1 MRVLL
6 SVACMSLAVMSMF
19 CNGQPENNNAETMWR
34 GSLMVWCDDAV
45 AKLLQP
51 QFDAFSKKYPEAH
64 IQVRI
69 ASGREVMEAL
79 LSRKARLALLARTYL
94 RDEDSLMRVFNVA
107 PHRKL
112 HIATDA
118 LVFFATK
125 NLGSDTLSV
134 EALREFFSAGS
145 PLSSRVK
152 GLTRETSFVLPGA
165 LSSVVANVVIQ
176 CNDGRTISPSA
187 RLCYVGTADS
197 VKQYVRM
204 HANTIGVGLL
214 SEMIKDT
221 SEFKLLGIKYT
232 DKDANRRSMLVE
244 QSAVYREMYPFP
256 VKIESYLLE
265 DLRNLPLGVASFL
278 AYETLPQ
285 QYFLKQ
291 GIVPAYARIQLIEE

>member
-6 SVACMSLAVMSMF
+6 SVACMSLAMMSMF
-19 CNGQPENNNAETMWR
+19 CNGQPENKNAETMWR

-45 AKLLQP
+45 SELMQS

-64 IQVRI
+64 IQVRV

-79 LSRKARLALLARTYL
+79 LSRKARLAVLARTYL
-94 RDEDSLMRVFNVA
+94 RDEDSLMKAFNVA
-107 PHRKL
+107 PHRTL

-118 LVFFATK
+118 LVFFASK
-125 NLGSDTLSV
+125 KLGSDTLSV
-134 EALREFFSAGS
+134 EALREYFVAGT
-145 PLSSRVK
+145 PLSSRVT
-152 GLTRETSFVLPGA
+152 GLTKETSLVLPGV
-165 LSSVVANVVIQ
+165 LSSIVSNVIIQ
-176 CNDGRTISPSA
+176 CNDGRAISPLA
-187 RLCYVGTADS
+187 GVQFVGTTDS
-197 VKQYVRM
+197 VKRYVRM

-214 SEMIKDT
+214 SELIKDT

-265 DLRNLPLGVASFL
+265 DLRNLPMGVASFL